1 MEKKNV
7 LIIGAS
13 GGLGIHIAKFY
24 NEQGFNLALHYND
37 NVSSLKENFKVNKQ
51 IHFFQ
56 ADILSEEA
64 IKNMITKVHSK
75 LGGVDIL
82 INAAGISTSSVT
94 WKTEISDW
102 DKTIGINL
110 TGPFLCIKHVLPIM
124 RESNY
129 GRIIN
134 ISSVVAQ
141 SGVIGTAAYAASKA
155 GLIGMVKTIAKEVS
169 NKNITINNI
178 ALGYFNAGMINQV
191 PEELQVAIKESIPK
205 KAFGEMKELTN
216 CISYLTSENSEYLTG
231 QTINLNGGM
240 YS

>member
-24 NEQGFNLALHYND
+24 SEKGCNLALHYHD
-37 NVSSLKENFKVNKQ
+37 NVQSLKNTFQENETV
-51 IHFFQ
+51 HFFQ

-64 IKNMITKVHSK
+64 INKMIQEVVSQ
-75 LGGVDIL
+75 LGRIDIL
-82 INAAGISTSSVT
+82 INAAGISTSSVA
-94 WKTEISDW
+94 WKTEVYDW
-102 DKTIGINL
+102 NQTIGINL

-124 RESNY
+124 RENNF
-129 GRIIN
+129 GRIVN

-141 SGVIGTAAYAASKA
+141 SGVVGTAAYAASKA
-155 GLIGMVKTIAKEVS
+155 GLIGMVKTIAKEVA
-169 NKNITINNI
+169 NKNITVNNI
-178 ALGYFNAGMINQV
+178 ALGYFNAGMINTV
-191 PEELQVAIKESIPK
+191 PEDLQETIKASIPK
-205 KAFGEMKELTN
+205 KEFGEMAELTN
-216 CISYLTSENSEYLTG
+216 CLEYLTSDDAGYLTG